1 MSSSIILNEEIDDD
15 YEPKEEEIAEY
26 AMFLG
31 MSLPEDEE
39 FLYIAREGLK
49 APLPEPWKPC
59 QTKTGDIYFFNFD
72 TGQSVWEHP
81 CDTYYKELFIEAK
94 SKRKSQPKKS
104 PLQEPK
110 ERSIKPVPAFP
121 KSVSPMSFDK
131 KRDILTEFIQLEKE
145 IKENK
150 TALKSKLENELQSQL
165 RDLSIQR
172 DIEIKLYKEQLE
184 KDSKKKASNI
194 SKDLENV
201 ESDEKNSFEQR
212 LKKKIE
218 DLKAE
223 HNKLYEN
230 EKKKIQEK
238 IDNEIKVFKNEAQD
252 KKNKRLDNEKNAMEI
267 EKKNIKKQ
275 IEEQEEILDKQKKA
289 NLRFEE
295 DMKEE
300 ANVEDDRLKKEMM
313 KKIEEFRKEQEY
325 EVQRSIV
332 SARSK
337 KSQVTLQEKIRELK
351 EEYKVKEEMEK
362 RNAKRELEDELKDL
376 YKDTNV
382 LSPKLQSNMFEFD
395 KNYQFDELNTKYKIK
410 RREELF
416 KMEQELEKKLIL
428 QKELIEKNNKDK
440 LNMFKERPSN
450 ANFIELEQKIIE
462 LAKELSQAKEKL
474 RITEE
479 NVFKSQNIN
488 NELKK
493 IHESLKKSYE
503 QKQESLPKSTKIN
516 ELRRKIQ
523 EKDQKLEKIRSSTPN
538 KLEILEAE
546 VRNIKSRLNNPINL
560 YGNIEKPI
568 FNYEEKVQIPLKR
581 TASEKRENKHKTIE
595 DMKENI
601 ISDNEEEMLSDW
613 RKEDSW
619 NLSRDISPVGVD
631 KNKGQYKRPQFPTR
645 TWIKS
650 RDDILRY

>member
-15 YEPKEEEIAEY
+15 YEPKEEEIVEY
-26 AMFLG
+26 AKFLG

-72 TGQSVWEHP
+72 SGQSVWEHP
-81 CDTYYKELFIEAK
+81 CDTYYKELFLEAK
-94 SKRKSQPKKS
+94 SKRKTQSKKP

-110 ERSIKPVPAFP
+110 ERPKKPAPAFP
-121 KSVSPMSFDK
+121 KSVSPVSFDK
-131 KRDILTEFIQLEKE
+131 KRDVLTEFIQLEKE

-150 TALKSKLENELQSQL
+150 NALKSKLENELQSQL

-184 KDSKKKASNI
+184 KDSKKKASNL
-194 SKDLENV
+194 SKELENV
-201 ESDEKNSFEQR
+201 ESDEKINFDQR

-218 DLKAE
+218 DLKVE
-223 HNKLYEN
+223 HNKLLEN
-230 EKKKIQEK
+230 EKKKTQEK
-238 IDNEIKVFKNEAQD
+238 IDNEVRVYKNEAQD
-252 KKNKRLDNEKNAMEI
+252 KKNKRLENEKGAIET
-267 EKKNIKKQ
+267 EKKNLKKQ
-275 IEEQEEILDKQKKA
+275 IEEQKEILDKQKKA

-300 ANVEDDRLKKEMM
+300 VRAEDERLKREMM

-325 EVQRSIV
+325 EVQRSMV
-332 SARSK
+332 SARSR
-337 KSQVTLQEKIRELK
+337 KSQMTLQEKIRELK
-351 EEYKVKEEMEK
+351 EEYKVKEEVEK
-362 RNAKRELEDELKDL
+362 RNIKRELEDELKDL
-376 YKDTNV
+376 YKDTSI

-410 RREELF
+410 RREEIF
-416 KMEQELEKKLIL
+416 KMEQELEKKLNL
-428 QKELIEKNNKDK
+428 QKELIEKNYKDK
-440 LNMFKERPSN
+440 LNMFKERPSK
-450 ANFIELEQKIIE
+450 ANFIEQEQKIIE
-462 LAKELSQAKEKL
+462 LAKELSQTKEKL

-479 NVFKSQNIN
+479 NVFKSQNAN

-493 IHESLKKSYE
+493 THESLKKSYE
-503 QKQESLPKSTKIN
+503 QEQENLPKNSKIN

-523 EKDQKLEKIRSSTPN
+523 DKDQQLEKFRSTTPN
-538 KLEILEAE
+538 KLEMLEAE
-546 VRNIKSRLNNPINL
+546 VRNIKSRLNNPINS
-560 YGNIEKPI
+560 YENQEKPI
-568 FNYEEKVQIPLKR
+568 FNFEEKVEKPSKR
-581 TASEKRENKHKTIE
+581 TASEKRETKHKIIE
-595 DMKENI
+595 DIKDNI
-601 ISDNEEEMLSDW
+601 LSDDEEEMLSDW

-619 NLSRDISPVGVD
+619 NLSRDISPVGAD
-631 KNKGQYKRPQFPTR
+631 RNKGQYKRPQFPTR
-645 TWIKS
+645 AWVKP